1 MKTDSELKCDVENEL
16 KWEPSVNEAH
26 IGVVANNCVIT
37 LSGHVAT
44 FAEKYAAEKASKRVY
59 GVKAVADEIDVK
71 LLGLKKPT
79 DEDIAQACIIAL
91 KNNTSVPDEKIKITI
106 SSGRVSLSG
115 ELEWQ
120 YHRDAAMNAVR
131 FLPGVVSISNQM
143 TVKSRVSPK
152 DLLDKIKSAF
162 HRSADIDARRITID
176 AIDGKVTLHGNV
188 RSWAEKEEAQDVAW
202 AAPGV
207 MAVDNMITVSP

>member
-91 KNNTSVPDEKIKITI
+91 KNNTSVPDENIKITI

>member
-91 KNNTSVPDEKIKITI
+91 KNNTSVPDENIKITI
-106 SSGRVSLSG
+106 TSGRVSLSG

>member
-1 MKTDSELKCDVENEL
+1 
-16 KWEPSVNEAH
+16 
-26 IGVVANNCVIT
+26 
-37 LSGHVAT
+37 
-44 FAEKYAAEKASKRVY
+44 
-59 GVKAVADEIDVK
+59 
-71 LLGLKKPT
+71 
-79 DEDIAQACIIAL
+79 
-91 KNNTSVPDEKIKITI
+91 
-106 SSGRVSLSG
+106 
-115 ELEWQ
+115 
-120 YHRDAAMNAVR
+120 MNAVR

-176 AIDGKVTLHGNV
+176 ALDGKVTLHGNV
-188 RSWAEKEEAQDVAW
+188 RSWAAKEEAQDVAW

>member
-1 MKTDSELKCDVENEL
+1 MKTDSELKRDVENEL